1 MAKEYSIT
9 NLLEQYNVGR
19 LCKPEI
25 QREYVWT
32 NEKVRS
38 LLDSLYRD
46 YPVGLLLF
54 WKPTDK
60 NHLKRLKSQG
70 HLFDPQL
77 AVIDGQQRITS
88 LFKVQQAEKDKLVMF
103 NVKTEEFQM
112 ENPNRK
118 KADEWIY
125 VHEIWKNFKKTSS
138 MAIQLGTKLYGQND
152 NRINDI
158 SNRIQAVANILFYDP
173 NVHVIDDDDYE
184 KITTIFVRINESGV
198 KLQQEDIALAI
209 GALKFPGLLIPKLE
223 NLRDIN
229 IDWNSITRTKLN
241 WFVKALTGLTANQI
255 NKTTIKKVFDQTKE
269 NKLKQNLKVL
279 EKSIS
284 QTQSFLTDN
293 FGIDQKNNL
302 NLISS
307 ANVFLIL
314 VNYFAYTNNQLP
326 TKNSEL
332 LRLWTFLAFHH
343 GRYSGQSQSKTNE
356 DLRALQPKTTDTIKT
371 WIQSIKDVNGSLQ
384 VKQLG
389 EKTNNTSM
397 FTLFF
402 ALQLN
407 KADDWWSGTSIKSI
421 KDIEFHHIFPTNV
434 LTGNYKADEIND
446 PRNKAIV
453 SLQINRKLSDT
464 PPEKYFVDK
473 KFISDID
480 RIYSQFVP
488 NDPELWKV
496 KNYKSF
502 LEERGKL
509 IMKKLNDFVSKEEA
523 KI

>member
-9 NLLEQYNVGR
+9 NLLEQYKVGR

-32 NEKVRS
+32 NDKVRS
-38 LLDSLYRD
+38 LLDSLYRE
-46 YPVGLLLF
+46 YPIGLLLF
-54 WKPTDK
+54 WKPTNK

-70 HLFDPQL
+70 QLFDPQI

-88 LFKVQQAEKDKLVMF
+88 LYKVQQAEKDKLVMF

-112 ENPNRK
+112 ENPTRK
-118 KADEWIY
+118 KANEWIY
-125 VHEIWKNFKKTSS
+125 VHDIWKNTKNTSG
-138 MAIQLGTKLYGQND
+138 MGIQLGGKLYGQD
-152 NRINDI
+152 VDRIGEI
-158 SNRIQAVANILFYDP
+158 SNRIQAVANILCTDP
-173 NVHVIDDDDYE
+173 DVHVIDDDDYE

-198 KLQQEDIALAI
+198 KLSPEDVALAI

-223 NLRDIN
+223 NLRDTN
-229 IDWNSITRTKLN
+229 IDWNPITKTKLK
-241 WFVKALTGLTANQI
+241 WFVTALASLTTNQI
-255 NKTTIKKVFDQTKE
+255 KMPPFRKYLQQTKE

-293 FGIDQKNNL
+293 FGIDQKNNSV
-302 NLISS
+302 LIPS
-307 ANVFLIL
+307 ASVFLIL

-356 DLRALQPKTTDTIKT
+356 DLRVLQPKTTDTIKT

-384 VKQLG
+384 VKNLG

-421 KDIEFHHIFPTNV
+421 KNIELHHIFPTKV
-434 LTGNYKADEIND
+434 LKGNYTADEIND

-453 SLQINRKLSDT
+453 SQQINRKLSDT

-473 KFISDID
+473 KYISDID
-480 RIYSQFVP
+480 RIYTQFVP
-488 NDPELWKV
+488 NDPKFWKI
-496 KNYKSF
+496 KNYKDF
-502 LEERGKL
+502 LKERGRL
-509 IMKKLNDFVSKEEA
+509 ITEKLNNFVIKEEL

>member
-1 MAKEYSIT
+1 
-9 NLLEQYNVGR
+9 
-19 LCKPEI
+19 
-25 QREYVWT
+25 
-32 NEKVRS
+32 
-38 LLDSLYRD
+38 
-46 YPVGLLLF
+46 
-54 WKPTDK
+54 
-60 NHLKRLKSQG
+60 
-70 HLFDPQL
+70 
-77 AVIDGQQRITS
+77 
-88 LFKVQQAEKDKLVMF
+88 
-103 NVKTEEFQM
+103 
-112 ENPNRK
+112 
-118 KADEWIY
+118 
-125 VHEIWKNFKKTSS
+125 
-138 MAIQLGTKLYGQND
+138 
-152 NRINDI
+152 
-158 SNRIQAVANILFYDP
+158 
-173 NVHVIDDDDYE
+173 
-184 KITTIFVRINESGV
+184 V

-343 GRYSGQSQSKTNE
+343 GRYSGQTQSKMNE
-356 DLRALQPKTTDTIKT
+356 DLRVLQPKTTDTIKT

-434 LTGNYKADEIND
+434 
-446 PRNKAIV
+446 
-453 SLQINRKLSDT
+453 
-464 PPEKYFVDK
+464 
-473 KFISDID
+473 
-480 RIYSQFVP
+480 
-488 NDPELWKV
+488 
-496 KNYKSF
+496 
-502 LEERGKL
+502 
-509 IMKKLNDFVSKEEA
+509 
-523 KI
+523 